1 MGIGTSDQD
10 LEADVVFYQNV
21 GLTNLTL
28 TGLTLDDYTKY
39 YLKVAVFDESGNNS
53 DAVIN
58 GFTTYT
64 AMLGDY
70 DSDWDV
76 DVEDLNSLV
85 NAWPSVDIGPATG
98 TSPYLTPTL
107 DGNADIYDVS
117 VFTRNWQWTKAQ
129 GKTSET
135 QDIELNPIDFPA
147 QLFGNQIKITL
158 PDNITAGRFELV
170 NEDNVYQFSI
180 NNTNENMI
188 LLQNEDTTNGIY
200 EFEFGRLSQ
209 DEKELYI
216 YIDGDN
222 PVSTL
227 QMNYQLFSK
236 DGLAGN
242 GMMQLGNPD
251 AFKLYQ
257 NYPNPFNSQT
267 TIPYDVSE
275 EASVEIH
282 IYNTLGKLVRTL
294 DEGDKSVGQHTVVW
308 DATNDDGD
316 KVSSG
321 VYFYQIRTKTNSFS
335 PENFN
340 KTMKM
345 LLVK

>member
-1 MGIGTSDQD
+1 
-10 LEADVVFYQNV
+10 
-21 GLTNLTL
+21 
-28 TGLTLDDYTKY
+28 
-39 YLKVAVFDESGNNS
+39 
-53 DAVIN
+53 
-58 GFTTYT
+58 
-64 AMLGDY
+64 
-70 DSDWDV
+70 
-76 DVEDLNSLV
+76 
-85 NAWPSVDIGPATG
+85 
-98 TSPYLTPTL
+98 
-107 DGNADIYDVS
+107 
-117 VFTRNWQWTKAQ
+117 
-129 GKTSET
+129 
-135 QDIELNPIDFPA
+135 
-147 QLFGNQIKITL
+147 
-158 PDNITAGRFELV
+158 
-170 NEDNVYQFSI
+170 
-180 NNTNENMI
+180 MI

-308 DATNDDGD
+308 DATNDGGD